1 MTVGILADSV
11 RAATGLMSGGPDLS
25 VCAEGKSILAVS
37 WRYIARYG
45 RSWRGRGA
53 GWEMT

>member
-11 RAATGLMSGGPDLS
+11 RAATGLMSGGLGLS
-25 VCAEGKSILAVS
+25 VCAERKSILAVS
-37 WRYIARYG
+37 WRYKTRYG

-53 GWEMT
+53 GWGMT

>member
-37 WRYIARYG
+37 WRYTARYE
-45 RSWRGRGA
+45 RSGEGL
-53 GWEMT
+53 GQGGG